1 MTHDL
6 GEPIE
11 CPTCA
16 KIHDRCR
23 AHRAG
28 GEPCNRWPHKG
39 SDVCDSHGGRA
50 PQVRAKAVVRAE
62 VMEWGLHGHAEL
74 ADPGVT
80 LLKLV
85 TQCAA
90 RCELYARLVKRAY
103 DAAERLSAAEQ
114 APEGGDLLA
123 AESARLD
130 LERVMNTGGVGVLI
144 GHTYAAD
151 KQAGIFATGEAV
163 RGLVQLERDER
174 TLLASFCA
182 KAITAG
188 LAERMVRISEQMA
201 GMVATA
207 VERVLARRGLD
218 SSSAEVRAEVAAE
231 LYELSGGAKVI
242 EGVAA

>member
-1 MTHDL
+1 M
-6 GEPIE
+6 E
-11 CPTCA
+11 CSTCS

-23 AHRAG
+23 GHKSS

-39 SDVCDSHGGRA
+39 SPVCDSHGGRA

-62 VMEWGLHGHAEL
+62 VMSWGLEGHAEL

-90 RCELYARLVKRAY
+90 RCELYGRLLQEAY
-103 DAAERLSAAEQ
+103 DAAERMAKAEQ
-114 APEGGDLLA
+114 APEGGDLLS

-144 GHTYAAD
+144 GHQYAAD
-151 KQAGIFATGEAV
+151 KQAGIFATGEAI

-188 LAERMVRISEQMA
+188 LAERMVRMSEQMA
-201 GMVATA
+201 GLVATA

-231 LYELSGGAKVI
+231 LFELSGGPKII